1 MILFDSVSKKFGST
15 TALDNI
21 SLEIKQGEFVFI
33 VGPSGAG
40 KSTLLRT
47 LTREIM
53 PTSGKLMVGHM
64 DITKIKDKDVPF
76 LRRKVGVVFQD
87 FKLLD
92 DRTVFENVAITL
104 EVLGKKDEEIAK
116 MVEHILKLVE
126 IWDKRNLF
134 PRQLSGGEAQ
144 RTAIARAI
152 VGKPDVL
159 LADEPTGDLD
169 PKTAWGVIQLLNEI
183 NSWGTT
189 ILMATHNQEIV
200 NTLKRRVIIIKDGK
214 YSKNTFPGSCCHYGY
229 VFNFFCSFNFYYFG
243 SWLTISLKIF

>member
-1 MILFDSVSKKFGST
+1 MIVFEDVSKKFGQT
-15 TALDNI
+15 LALDDV
-21 SLEIKQGEFVFI
+21 SVEIKQGEFVFM

-40 KSTLLRT
+40 KSTLLRI
-47 LTREIM
+47 LTHEIL
-53 PTSGKLMVGHM
+53 PSSGKVTVGEK
-64 DITKIKDKDVPF
+64 DITKFKSSEVPA
-76 LRRKVGVVFQD
+76 LRRKIGFVFQD

-92 DRTVFENVAITL
+92 DRTVFENVALTL
-104 EVLGKKDEEIAK
+104 EVLGKGEEEIKK

-144 RTAIARAI
+144 RTAIARAV
-152 VGKPDVL
+152 VGKPDIL

-189 ILMATHNQEIV
+189 IVMATHNKEIV
-200 NTLKRRVIIIKDGK
+200 NTLKKRVVSLKGGKKISDSKEGK
-214 YSKNTFPGSCCHYGY
+214 YEEN
-229 VFNFFCSFNFYYFG
+229 N
-243 SWLTISLKIF
+243 

>member
-214 YSKNTFPGSCCHYGY
+214 VCKDSKEGKYE
-229 VFNFFCSFNFYYFG
+229 
-243 SWLTISLKIF
+243 

>member
-1 MILFDSVSKKFGST
+1 MILLENVTKKFGST
-15 TALDNI
+15 NALDSI

-40 KSTLLRT
+40 KSTLLRI
-47 LTREIM
+47 LTRETK
-53 PTSGKLMVGHM
+53 PSNGKIVVGKM
-64 DITKIKDKDVPF
+64 DITKIKDNDVPS
-76 LRRKVGVVFQD
+76 LRRRVGVVFQD

-92 DRTVFENVAITL
+92 DRTVFENVALAL
-104 EVLGKKDEEIAK
+104 EVLGKSDEEINK
-116 MVEHILKLVE
+116 LVEHTLKLVE

-144 RTAIARAI
+144 RTAIARAV

-200 NTLKRRVIIIKDGK
+200 NTLKRRVVVLKNGKITKDTKEGK
-214 YSKNTFPGSCCHYGY
+214 YE
-229 VFNFFCSFNFYYFG
+229 
-243 SWLTISLKIF
+243 

>member
-1 MILFDSVSKKFGST
+1 MILFNSVSKKFGST
-15 TALDNI
+15 FALDDV

-40 KSTLLRT
+40 KSTLIRT
-47 LTREIM
+47 LTREVM
-53 PTSGKLMVGHM
+53 PTSGKIMMHGA
-64 DITKIKDKDVPF
+64 DITKLKPKEIPHF
-76 LRRKVGVVFQD
+76 RRKIGVVFQD

-92 DRTVFENVAITL
+92 DRTVFENVALTL
-104 EVLGKKDEEIAK
+104 EVQNKSDEEISK
-116 MVEHILKLVE
+116 TVEHTLKLVE

-152 VGKPDVL
+152 VGKPDIV

-200 NTLKRRVIIIKDGK
+200 NTLKRRVIILKKGKIASDTKEGK
-214 YSKNTFPGSCCHYGY
+214 YEADTNHE
-229 VFNFFCSFNFYYFG
+229 
-243 SWLTISLKIF
+243 

>member
-1 MILFDSVSKKFGST
+1 MILFENLSKKFGST
-15 TALDNI
+15 TALDDI
-21 SLEIKQGEFVFI
+21 SLEIKQGEFVFL

-40 KSTLLRT
+40 KTTLLRI
-47 LTREIM
+47 LTREVL
-53 PTSGKLMVGHM
+53 PTSGAVIVNKMDLTKLNSSE
-64 DITKIKDKDVPF
+64 VPN

-92 DRTVFENVAITL
+92 DRTVFENVALSL
-104 EVLGKKDEEIAK
+104 EVLGKSDNEIAK
-116 MVEHILKLVE
+116 AVEHALKLVE

-144 RTAIARAI
+144 RTAIARAV
-152 VGKPDVL
+152 VGKPDIV

-169 PKTAWGVIQLLNEI
+169 SKTAWGVIQLLNEI

-200 NTLKRRVIIIKDGK
+200 NTLKQRVITLKAGKITKDKKEGK
-214 YSKNTFPGSCCHYGY
+214 YE
-229 VFNFFCSFNFYYFG
+229 
-243 SWLTISLKIF
+243 

>member
-1 MILFDSVSKKFGST
+1 MIRFENLTKKYGAQT
-15 TALDNI
+15 VALDNI

-40 KSTLLRT
+40 KSTLLRI
-47 LTREIM
+47 LTREIY
-53 PTSGKLMVGHM
+53 PTLGKAMVGNI
-64 DITKIKDKDVPF
+64 DITKLKNGEIPN
-76 LRRKVGVVFQD
+76 LRRKVGMVFQD

-92 DRTVFENVAITL
+92 DRTVFEQVALTL
-104 EVLGKKDEEIAK
+104 EVLGRSDEEIAK
-116 MVEHILKLVE
+116 SVEHILKLVE

-144 RTAIARAI
+144 RTAIARAVI
-152 VGKPDVL
+152 GKPDVL

-200 NTLKRRVIIIKDGK
+200 NTLKKRVIALKDGK
-214 YSKNTFPGSCCHYGY
+214 VIKDSKEGKYE
-229 VFNFFCSFNFYYFG
+229 
-243 SWLTISLKIF
+243 

>member
-1 MILFDSVSKKFGST
+1 MILFNSVTKKFGST
-15 TALDNI
+15 VALEDI
-21 SLEIKQGEFVFI
+21 SLEVKSGEFVFI

-40 KSTLLRT
+40 KSTLLRV
-47 LTREIM
+47 LTKESSI
-53 PTSGKLMVGHM
+53 TSGKVMVGDI
-64 DITKIKDKDVPF
+64 DITKIKDRDVPS

-92 DRTVFENVAITL
+92 DRTVFENVALTL
-104 EVLGKKDEEIAK
+104 EVLDKNDAEIVK
-116 MVEHILKLVE
+116 LVEHILKLVG

-144 RTAIARAI
+144 RTAIARAV

-169 PKTAWGVIQLLNEI
+169 HKTAWEVIQLLNEI

-189 ILMATHNQEIV
+189 IMMATHNQEIV
-200 NTLKRRVIIIKDGK
+200 NTLKRRVIVIKKGKIVKDTKEGK
-214 YSKNTFPGSCCHYGY
+214 YE
-229 VFNFFCSFNFYYFG
+229 
-243 SWLTISLKIF
+243 

>member
-214 YSKNTFPGSCCHYGY
+214 VSKDSKEGKYE
-229 VFNFFCSFNFYYFG
+229 
-243 SWLTISLKIF
+243 

>member
-1 MILFDSVSKKFGST
+1 MILFDSVSKKFGSS
-15 TALDNI
+15 TALDDV
-21 SLEIKQGEFVFI
+21 SMEIKQGEFVFI

-40 KSTLLRT
+40 KSTLLRI
-47 LTREIM
+47 LTRELL
-53 PTSGKLMVGHM
+53 PTSGKVMVATH
-64 DITKIKDKDVPF
+64 DITKIKDKDVPN

-92 DRTVFENVAITL
+92 DRTVFENVSLAL
-104 EVLGKKDEEIAK
+104 EVLGKKDDEIAK
-116 MVEHILKLVE
+116 QVEHILKLVE

-134 PRQLSGGEAQ
+134 PKQLSGGEAQ

-200 NTLKRRVIIIKDGK
+200 NTLKRRVITIKKGKVSSDTKEGK
-214 YSKNTFPGSCCHYGY
+214 YEEN
-229 VFNFFCSFNFYYFG
+229 N
-243 SWLTISLKIF
+243 

>member
-1 MILFDSVSKKFGST
+1 MIHFDCVSKKFGST
-15 TALDNI
+15 LALDDV

-40 KSTLLRT
+40 KSSLLRM
-47 LTREIM
+47 LTREIL
-53 PTSGKLMVGHM
+53 PTSGKVMVGHV
-64 DITKIKDKDVPF
+64 DITKIKNSDVPNF
-76 LRRKVGVVFQD
+76 RRKVGVVFQD

-92 DRTVFENVAITL
+92 DRTVFENVALTL
-104 EVLGKKDEEIAK
+104 EVQNKSDEEIK
-116 MVEHILKLVE
+116 KQVEHTLKLVE

-144 RTAIARAI
+144 RTAIARAV
-152 VGKPDVL
+152 VGKPDIV

-200 NTLKRRVIIIKDGK
+200 NTLKRRVVKLKAGK
-214 YSKNTFPGSCCHYGY
+214 VTSDNKEGSYE
-229 VFNFFCSFNFYYFG
+229 
-243 SWLTISLKIF
+243 